1 VADWPVPPHFRPEK
15 ADEIW
20 KVDYAARA
28 SEAEAWASE
37 NGIKHPSADSPRIG
51 LLLVDCQNTF
61 CIPDHELFVAG
72 RSGSGAVDDN
82 RRLCEFIYRNLGRI
96 TEITA
101 TLDTHTALQ
110 IFHPIFWVDEQGR
123 HPEGGATQITL
134 ADVEERRWRPNPAV
148 ADSLAAGDSRWL
160 DRYARHYT
168 RRVTEGRY
176 PLMVW
181 PYHSMLGSI
190 GHALVS
196 IVDEAV
202 FFHSIARQTA
212 ARFEV
217 KGDNPLTENYSVLSP
232 EVTLGPEAEKIAE
245 PNLDL
250 FNHLMEFDAIVVA
263 GQAASHCV
271 AWTLHDMLTA
281 IQARDP
287 ELAGRVYILED
298 CMSSVVVPGVVDF
311 TDDAAEALEM
321 FQAEGMRLVRSTDP
335 VSSWPGPA
343 SVP

>member
-1 VADWPVPPHFRPEK
+1 MPELPIPAHFDGLRTG
-15 ADEIW
+15 EIW
-20 KVDYAARA
+20 RVDYGARA
-28 SEAEAWASE
+28 PEAEAWAVTH
-37 NGIKHPSADSPRIG
+37 GIRHPSEDDLRIG

-61 CIPDHELFVAG
+61 CIPGYELFVAG

-82 RRLCEFIYRNLGRI
+82 NRLCQFIYRNLGVL

-110 IFHPIFWVDEQGR
+110 IFHPVFWVDQEGD
-123 HPEGGATQITL
+123 HPIGGQTEITL
-134 ADVEERRWRPNPAV
+134 ADVEKGRWRPNPAV
-148 ADSLAAGDSRWL
+148 ADSLAGGDVEWL
-160 DRYARHYT
+160 EKYACHYV

-181 PYHSMLGSI
+181 PYHAMLGSI

-196 IVDEAV
+196 AVDETV

-217 KGDNPLTENYSVLSP
+217 KGGTPLTENYSVFSP
-232 EVTLGPEAEKIAE
+232 EVTLGPGNERIAS
-245 PNLDL
+245 PNLAL
-250 FNHLMEFDAIVVA
+250 FERLMEFDTVVVA

-271 AWTLHDMLTA
+271 AWTLHDLLTA

-287 ELAGRVYILED
+287 ELAGKVYILED
-298 CMSSVVVPGVVDF
+298 CMSSVVVPGVLDF
-311 TDDAAEALEM
+311 TDDAEEALDL
-321 FQAEGMRLVRSTDP
+321 FEGHGMHRVRSTDP
-335 VSSWPGPA
+335 MASWEGMGHA
-343 SVP
+343 R